1 MLRYGWTP
9 QLRAILRFLQ
19 HAFLTAFAQSFY
31 TSSEPY
37 RLNFQQTLLGTSGSN
52 IKSHNMRV
60 ILLALLR
67 YKTVSRV
74 RLAHLTGLSTTTITN
89 LVTELM
95 ARGLITEKGIRRQ
108 GSVGRPR
115 TALSLA
121 PDARYAV
128 GVHVGVGSVRVTLTN
143 LLARPLAIL
152 KLEHPLECAAQ
163 EVLIETLRLVHEII
177 NANAIP
183 PTDVVGVGIGASG
196 LVDIKT
202 GVNVMA
208 PNLGWRNIPLRAW
221 FSERLDFPIH
231 VDNNVRAMALA
242 EAMFGPEPR
251 GHVLAFVYARIGV
264 GAGFVLG
271 DQLYSGSGAGAGE
284 IGHMT
289 LLVENER
296 EVECRCGNYG
306 CLETLFSEPV
316 IVRAAQALAEAA
328 PEEMLAQS
336 LASGNGSALD
346 CVFAA
351 AERGDAAT
359 QAMLAERAGYMGIA
373 LANLVNILNPD
384 RIVLGGMFV
393 QGRSWLLPATEAT
406 MRRRAFA
413 NLGARVQIETTSFGR
428 DVGPIGAAALAL
440 NQFFYQQN

>member
-1 MLRYGWTP
+1 M
-9 QLRAILRFLQ
+9 
-19 HAFLTAFAQSFY
+19 
-31 TSSEPY
+31 
-37 RLNFQQTLLGTSGSN
+37 NFQQTLLGTSGSN

-74 RLAHLTGLSTTTITN
+74 RLSRLTGLSTTTITN

-95 ARGLITEKGIRRQ
+95 ARGLITERGIRHQ

-115 TALSLA
+115 TALALV

-128 GVHVGVGSVRVTLTN
+128 GVHIGVGSVRVTLAD
-143 LLARPLAIL
+143 LFARPLDIL
-152 KLEHPLECAAQ
+152 RLEHPVDCSSQ
-163 EVLIETLRLVHEII
+163 EVLTETVRLIHEII
-177 NANAIP
+177 DANSIP
-183 PTDVVGVGIGASG
+183 PSDVVGVGIGASG

-202 GVNVMA
+202 GVNVLA

-221 FSERLDFPIH
+221 FGERLDFPIH

-242 EAMFGPEPR
+242 EAMFGSEPH

-271 DQLYSGSGAGAGE
+271 NQLYSGSGAGAGE

-289 LLVENER
+289 ILVEGER
-296 EVECRCGNYG
+296 EIECRCGNYG

-316 IVRAAQALAEAA
+316 IVRAAQALAKKA
-328 PEEMLAQS
+328 PEGILAQS
-336 LASGNGSALD
+336 LAAGDGSILD
-346 CVFAA
+346 RVFAA
-351 AERGDAAT
+351 AEQGDAAT
-359 QAMLAERAGYMGIA
+359 QALLAERASYMGIA

-393 QGRSWLLPATEAT
+393 QGRPWLLPATEAT

-413 NLGARVQIETTSFGR
+413 NLGKRVQIETTSFGR
-428 DVGPIGAAALAL
+428 DVGAIGAASLAL
-440 NQFFYQQN
+440 NQFFYQPN

>member
-1 MLRYGWTP
+1 MAEINP
-9 QLRAILRFLQ
+9 F
-19 HAFLTAFAQSFY
+19 F
-31 TSSEPY
+31 SSPNELY
-37 RLNFQQTLLGTSGSN
+37 ELNFQQTLLGTSGSN

-74 RLAHLTGLSTTTITN
+74 RLARLTGLSTTTITN

-95 ARGLITEKGIRRQ
+95 ARGLITERGIRHQ

-115 TALSLA
+115 TALALM

-128 GVHVGVGSVRVTLTN
+128 GVHIGVGSVRVTLTN
-143 LLARPLAIL
+143 LLARPLDML
-152 KLEHPLECAAQ
+152 RLEHPLECSAQ
-163 EVLIETLRLVHEII
+163 EVLTETGRLVHEII
-177 NANAIP
+177 AANAVP
-183 PTDVVGVGIGASG
+183 PMDVVGMGIGASG
-196 LVDIKT
+196 LVDVKT
-202 GVNVMA
+202 GVNVLA
-208 PNLGWRNIPLRAW
+208 PNLGWRNIPLRPW
-221 FSERLDFPIH
+221 FGERLDLPVH

-251 GHVLAFVYARIGV
+251 SNVLAFVYARIGV

-289 LLVENER
+289 IMAEDECALR
-296 EVECRCGNYG
+296 CRCGNQG

-316 IVRAAQALAEAA
+316 IIRAAQALAEAA
-328 PEEMLAQS
+328 PKGILAQS
-336 LASGNGSALD
+336 LASGDGSALD
-346 CVFAA
+346 RIFAA
-351 AERGDAAT
+351 AEQGDEAT
-359 QAMLAERAGYMGIA
+359 QAMLAERASYMGVA

-393 QGRSWLLPATEAT
+393 QGRKWLLPATEAT
-406 MRRRAFA
+406 MRCRAFA
-413 NLGARVQIETTSFGR
+413 NLGERVQIEITSFGR
-428 DVGPIGAAALAL
+428 DVGPIGAASLAL